1 MPSEAW
7 LRHPLSE
14 SLIAE
19 FEARAVDACGER
31 GEYNACVSNGTALPL
46 SPAYQPGCSAPNYF
60 VRVASKFFVGKRVF
74 GQTISRVRDR

>member
-31 GEYNACVSNGTALPL
+31 GEYNAGVSNGTALPL
-46 SPAYQPGCSAPNYF
+46 SPAHQPGRAALHVWLRADRHSAGIDIKYL
-60 VRVASKFFVGKRVF
+60 R
-74 GQTISRVRDR
+74 